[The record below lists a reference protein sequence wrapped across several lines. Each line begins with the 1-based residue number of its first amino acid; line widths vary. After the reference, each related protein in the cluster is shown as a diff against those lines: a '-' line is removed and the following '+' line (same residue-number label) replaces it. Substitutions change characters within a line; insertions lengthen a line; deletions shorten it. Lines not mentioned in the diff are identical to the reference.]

1 MADELLNDIKACQT
15 LLQQQEQ
22 DNPEY
27 NMAPVREMQ
36 AKSLWARLLKVHLSP
51 AEATLFCD
59 CVKNGGWSKQLSDG
73 WIDNI
78 NASVCRRMSV
88 KSMASTH
95 NQLQDCSTLF
105 AISTSIT
112 CRDPCWHDEI
122 DINYWH
128 HVSFLYVVECVL
140 SLQWCHC
147 SLAVLF
153 RCMSW
158 PMLAWWDRY

>member
-15 LLQQQEQ
+15 LLLQQEQ
-22 DNPEY
+22 DNPAY

-36 AKSLWARLLKVHLSP
+36 AKSLWARLLKVHLAP
-51 AEATLFCD
+51 GEATLFCD

-88 KSMASTH
+88 NSMASTR

-105 AISTSIT
+105 AISTSIS

-122 DINYWH
+122 DINY
-128 HVSFLYVVECVL
+128 
-140 SLQWCHC
+140 
-147 SLAVLF
+147 
-153 RCMSW
+153 
-158 PMLAWWDRY
+158 